1 VSLTPKQEKF
11 VQGIVSGL
19 SQREAYKQAY
29 NAAKMK
35 DKSIDEK
42 ASELFR
48 NVKIKSRYD
57 EIISEYKEESKYSRK
72 QMEEDLIWVKNE
84 AKRDIQT
91 NGINKSNGNV
101 FISSIKEL
109 GNLNDLYPCK
119 KQQIEHSGNINNPFA
134 NLSEEQL
141 LEIVKTQ

>member
-1 VSLTPKQEKF
+1 MSLTPKQEKF

-29 NAAKMK
+29 NAANMK
-35 DKSIDEK
+35 ETTIDNK
-42 ASELFR
+42 AYILFNKDEIR
-48 NVKIKSRYD
+48 ARYE
-57 EIISEYKEESKYSRK
+57 EIISEYKEESKYNRK

-91 NGINKSNGNV
+91 NGLDKSNGNV
-101 FISSIKEL
+101 FINSIKEL

-141 LEIVKTQ
+141 LEIVKME

>member
-1 VSLTPKQEKF
+1 MSLTPKQEKF
-11 VQGIVSGL
+11 VHGIVSGL